1 MSSSHHR
8 DSIVVVG
15 ANGRTG
21 TCVLRYLC
29 ATSIPVVAC
38 VRRADRLPAE
48 PRLASAEVAIVNLE
62 RPGTLL
68 PWIERA
74 AHVIYV
80 AGSSR
85 NSLSPGAWQVEVESL
100 TACVE
105 FAEHSGFAGRFIY
118 VGHTNGDE
126 RGVTWSESR
135 WRELKRE
142 AERVITASNL
152 NYFILRTGHVA
163 DPVYQEPRVG
173 LSQSPFAGDA
183 TLPCNVLAFLLVGA
197 AIAGAVH
204 RTKVNV
210 RIDTHG
216 ARLQDAVQAFGRLRT
231 DRVETATEGARGAA
245 AHHRR

>member
-1 MSSSHHR
+1 MSSPHHR

-21 TCVLRYLC
+21 ICVLRYLC
-29 ATSIPVVAC
+29 ATSIPVIAC
-38 VRRADRLPAE
+38 VRRPDRLPAE

-62 RPGTLL
+62 QPGTLL

-74 AHVIYV
+74 VHVIYV

-85 NSLSPGAWQVEVESL
+85 KSLSPGAWQVEVESL

-105 FAEHSGFAGRFIY
+105 FAERSGFEGRFIY
-118 VGHTNGDE
+118 VGHTSGDE

-142 AERVITASNL
+142 AEGVITASSL

-163 DPVYQEPRVG
+163 DPAYQEPRVG
-173 LSQSPFAGDA
+173 VSQSPFGGEA
-183 TLPCNVLAFLLVGA
+183 TLPCNVLAFLLTGA

-210 RIDTHG
+210 RVDQSG
-216 ARLQDAVQAFGRLRT
+216 ARLQEAVQAFGRLRT
-231 DRVETATEGARGAA
+231 DRVETAAENTRGGMAY
-245 AHHRR
+245 HRR